1 MVNDLVQGMAH
12 FSENFEDYK
21 DDYIIIG
28 GIATAINQR
37 RFGFASKATK
47 DFDLI
52 VLDESEESAF
62 VSHFVDYVR
71 NKAKYR
77 FIGKFKDEARVLYQF
92 KDPANRNA
100 PEMIEL
106 FTINELD
113 ESKLTF
119 ERLRGK
125 EYFEYISAIVLNKEY
140 RKLIETYRLESSNL
154 SIAGPEVLIPLKALA
169 FVNFTKIDDKIDKK
183 QIKRNA
189 KEAKKH
195 LDDIK
200 SLCNFIEDDEIIVSA
215 SILENIEIVSDKIKL
230 IKGKEEI
237 AAMLKEVYKIQ

>member
-1 MVNDLVQGMAH
+1 MVDDLVQGMAH

-28 GIATAINQR
+28 GVATAINQR
-37 RFGFASKATK
+37 RFGYAAKATK

-52 VLDESEESAF
+52 VLDESNDSTF
-62 VSHFVDYVR
+62 VSHFVDYIR

-77 FIGKFKDEARVLYQF
+77 FIGKFKDEGRILYQF
-92 KDPANRNA
+92 KDPANRSA

-119 ERLRGK
+119 KRLNGK
-125 EYFEYISAIVLNKEY
+125 EYFEYISAIVLDKDY
-140 RKLIETYRLESSNL
+140 RILVEKYRIESSNL

-169 FVNFTKIDDKIDKK
+169 FVNFTKTDDKIDKI
-183 QIKRNA
+183 QAKRNV

-200 SLCNFIEDDEIIVSA
+200 SLCSFIEDDEIIVST
-215 SILENIEIVSDKIKL
+215 SILENIHIVSDAIKL
-230 IKGKEEI
+230 VKGKEEMAVI
-237 AAMLKEVYKIQ
+237 LKEVYKI